1 MATEEDLRRLALAL
15 PAAYERPS
23 HGGAP
28 SFRTKPRA
36 FAYVREDPA
45 AAVLFVPTE
54 EDKHALIASD
64 PDVFFT
70 TPHYDGHAI
79 VLVLLDA
86 VTLAELA
93 ELVTESW
100 RLRGPTRVV
109 KDWEADRD
117 AL

>member
-1 MATEEDLRRLALAL
+1 MATEEDLRRLALRL
-15 PAAYERPS
+15 PAAYEQPS

-36 FAYVREDPA
+36 FAYVREELG
-45 AAVLFVPTE
+45 AAVLFVPSE

-64 PDVFFT
+64 PEVFFT

-79 VLVLLDA
+79 VLVRLGA
-86 VTLAELA
+86 VSSAELA

-100 RLRGPTRVV
+100 RLRAPERVV
-109 KDWEADRD
+109 KEWD
-117 AL
+117 AEREPR